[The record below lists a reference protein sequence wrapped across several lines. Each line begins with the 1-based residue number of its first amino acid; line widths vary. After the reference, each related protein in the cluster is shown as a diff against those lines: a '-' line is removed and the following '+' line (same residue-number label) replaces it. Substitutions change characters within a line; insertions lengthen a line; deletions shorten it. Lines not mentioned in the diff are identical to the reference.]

1 MSSYAGNQDDGNWFI
16 GLLEIGLVI
25 FLGWALWHGAGWVIQ
40 QCRNIDWTT
49 EAVVEHNHAVVQHGA
64 EAEAV
69 RNCLNQNGPFAVWQK
84 PDGRFLRLCQLPDG
98 HFGAQICKDE
108 GCLHEITAYVKNK
121 MTRIEQLIKYLEN
134 MGAKQ
139 IYP

>member
-1 MSSYAGNQDDGNWFI
+1 MSSYAGSNDNGNIFADLLII
-16 GLLEIGLVI
+16 GVLILVGIGIWNGV
-25 FLGWALWHGAGWVIQ
+25 GWVVNQ
-40 QCRNIDWTT
+40 ARQIDWAT
-49 EAVVEHNHAVVQHGA
+49 EQVVEHNHAIVQHGA
-64 EAEAV
+64 DAEAV

-98 HFGAQICKDE
+98 HYGTQICKDE
-108 GCLHEITAYVKNK
+108 GCLHEITAYIKNK

-139 IYP
+139 IWP